1 MCTNKTEND
10 SMALYYLK
18 TFIFTQ
24 YGLVTVL
31 AEWKDL
37 VLRDVVVDQLLIAR
51 ANAFGSA
58 QLEAH
63 ISATE
68 AVAAT
73 TTVHETRP
81 KVAVLGA
88 ATSQYFQLYA
98 VVLASYLRCWN
109 Y

>member
-1 MCTNKTEND
+1 
-10 SMALYYLK
+10 MALYYLK
-18 TFIFTQ
+18 TFTCSQ
-24 YGLVTVL
+24 YERVTVL

-37 VLRDVVVDQLLIAR
+37 VLRDVVVDQLLIAS
-51 ANAFGSA
+51 ANSLGSA

-73 TTVHETRP
+73 AAVDETRP
-81 KVAVLGA
+81 KVTVLS
-88 ATSQYFQLYA
+88 ATTNQYFQLYA
-98 VVLASYLRCWN
+98 VFVSILSKLIIIINN